1 MIYRRTANHNL
12 LFPVYYYP
20 MSRAFATRTA
30 PRFGTA
36 KRPAH
41 PSSWQ
46 RSVYYWWWE
55 YLRRNDAYKIC
66 CEKGGQGELA
76 KLYADFGDVH
86 AMDFKQWWTENN
98 RGGIL
103 FTEQVAEDILREL
116 NPEQAASLGT
126 WNRRDFMVV
135 LVPLSQPKRHLTK
148 RFTTLLKH
156 RHEGARGKRMLAKT
170 TAMYKLAGQFT
181 IESLR
186 ATLKAYDLR
195 QENPKM
201 PLWRVALEA
210 GLAKTVQKERA
221 SSIYEPDA
229 DQKNALN
236 VAASRALKRAK
247 AMIANTAKGVF
258 PKSVT

>member
-1 MIYRRTANHNL
+1 
-12 LFPVYYYP
+12 
-20 MSRAFATRTA
+20 MSNRAFATRTY
-30 PRFGTA
+30 PTFGTA
-36 KRPAH
+36 KNPKP

-46 RSVYYWWWE
+46 RSVYFWWYE
-55 YLRRNDAYKIC
+55 YLRRNQDYKQC
-66 CEKGGQGELA
+66 CEQGGQGKLTQ
-76 KLYADFGDVH
+76 LYADFGDVH
-86 AMDFKQWWTENN
+86 ALDFKQWWTEGN

-103 FTEQVAEDILREL
+103 FTEQAVEDRLREL
-116 NPEQAASLGT
+116 TPDQAANLGN
-126 WNRRDFMVV
+126 WNKNDFMVV
-135 LVPLSQPKRHLTK
+135 LVPLSQTKRHLSQ

-170 TAMYKLAGQFT
+170 TAKFKLAGQFT

-186 ATLKAYDLR
+186 ATLAAYDLKMAD
-195 QENPKM
+195 PKM
-201 PLWRVALEA
+201 PLWRIALEA
-210 GLAKTVQKERA
+210 GLAKAVQKQRA
-221 SSIYEPDA
+221 GSIYEPDA

>member
-1 MIYRRTANHNL
+1 
-12 LFPVYYYP
+12 
-20 MSRAFATRTA
+20 MSRAFATRTY
-30 PRFGTA
+30 PTFGTA
-36 KRPAH
+36 NRPKP

-66 CEKGGQGELA
+66 CKKGGQGELA
-76 KLYADFGDVH
+76 QLHADFGDVH
-86 AMDFKQWWTENN
+86 SMDFKQWWVEGD
-98 RGGIL
+98 RGANL
-103 FTEQVAEDILREL
+103 FAEQAVEDRLREL
-116 NPEQAASLGT
+116 KPDETPALGG
-126 WNRRDFMVV
+126 WDKNEFMVL

-148 RFTTLLKH
+148 RFTTLLKQ

-170 TAMYKLAGQFT
+170 TAKYKLAGQFT

-201 PLWRVALEA
+201 ALWRVALEA
-210 GLAKTVQKERA
+210 GLAKTVQKEHTG
-221 SSIYEPDA
+221 SIYEPDA

-247 AMIANTAKGVF
+247 VMIANTARGVF

>member
-1 MIYRRTANHNL
+1 
-12 LFPVYYYP
+12 
-20 MSRAFATRTA
+20 MSRAFATRTY
-30 PRFGTA
+30 PTFGTA
-36 KRPAH
+36 KRPTH

-66 CEKGGQGELA
+66 CEKGGRGELA
-76 KLYADFGDVH
+76 ELYADFGNVH

-98 RGGIL
+98 RGGTL
-103 FTEQVAEDILREL
+103 FAEQAVEDRLREL
-116 NPEQAASLGT
+116 KPDEAAELGG
-126 WNRRDFMVV
+126 WDKNEFMVV
-135 LVPLSQPKRHLTK
+135 LVPLSQPKRHLTQ

-195 QENPKM
+195 QADPKM

-221 SSIYEPDA
+221 GSIYEPDA

-247 AMIANTAKGVF
+247 AMISNTARGVF

>member
-126 WNRRDFMVV
+126 WNRTDFMVV

-221 SSIYEPDA
+221 GSIYEPDA

-247 AMIANTAKGVF
+247 AMIANTAKGIF

>member
-1 MIYRRTANHNL
+1 M
-12 LFPVYYYP
+12 
-20 MSRAFATRTA
+20 
-30 PRFGTA
+30 
-36 KRPAH
+36 
-41 PSSWQ
+41 
-46 RSVYYWWWE
+46 
-55 YLRRNDAYKIC
+55 RRNDAYKIC

-76 KLYADFGDVH
+76 QLYADFGDVH
-86 AMDFKQWWTENN
+86 ALDFKQWWTENN
-98 RGGIL
+98 RGGTL
-103 FTEQVAEDILREL
+103 FTEQAAEDILREL

-126 WNRRDFMVV
+126 WNKNDFMVV

-195 QENPKM
+195 QADSKM

-210 GLAKTVQKERA
+210 GLAKTVQKEHA
-221 SSIYEPDA
+221 GSIYEPDA

-247 AMIANTAKGVF
+247 AMIANTARGVF

>member
-1 MIYRRTANHNL
+1 
-12 LFPVYYYP
+12 
-20 MSRAFATRTA
+20 MSRAFATRTY
-30 PRFGTA
+30 PTFGSA
-36 KRPAH
+36 NRPKP

-98 RGGIL
+98 RGGTL
-103 FTEQVAEDILREL
+103 FAEQAVEDRLREL
-116 NPEQAASLGT
+116 KPDEAAALGG
-126 WNRRDFMVV
+126 WDKNDFMVV
-135 LVPLSQPKRHLTK
+135 LVPLSQPKRHLSK
-148 RFTTLLKH
+148 RFTTLLKQ
-156 RHEGARGKRMLAKT
+156 RHEGARGKRMLTKT
-170 TAMYKLAGQFT
+170 TAKYKLASQFT
-181 IESLR
+181 IESLK

-195 QENPKM
+195 QADPKM

-221 SSIYEPDA
+221 GSIYEPDA

-247 AMIANTAKGVF
+247 AMIANTARGVF

>member
-1 MIYRRTANHNL
+1 
-12 LFPVYYYP
+12 

-30 PRFGTA
+30 PTFGTA
-36 KRPAH
+36 KRPKP

-55 YLRRNDAYKIC
+55 YLRRNDDYKIC

-76 KLYADFGDVH
+76 QLYADFGDVH
-86 AMDFKQWWTENN
+86 SLDFKQWWTENN

-103 FTEQVAEDILREL
+103 FTEEAAKETLREL
-116 NPEQAASLGT
+116 TTEEAASLAT
-126 WNRRDFMVV
+126 WNRNDLMLV

-156 RHEGARGKRMLAKT
+156 RHTGARGKRMLANT

-186 ATLKAYDLR
+186 TTLKAYDLR
-195 QENPKM
+195 QADPKM

-210 GLAKTVQKERA
+210 GLAKTVQKQRA
-221 SSIYEPDA
+221 GSIYEPDA